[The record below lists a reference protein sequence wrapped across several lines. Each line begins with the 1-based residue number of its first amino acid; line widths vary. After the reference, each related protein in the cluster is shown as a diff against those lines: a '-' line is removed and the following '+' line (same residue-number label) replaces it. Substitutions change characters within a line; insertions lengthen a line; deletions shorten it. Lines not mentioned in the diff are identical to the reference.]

1 MTLPNFSRRT
11 RHRARIR
18 AKFVESAVR
27 KLLDMNL
34 LVSEN

>member
-11 RHRARIR
+11 QHRARIR
-18 AKFVESAVR
+18 AKFLESAVR
-27 KLLDMNL
+27 KLLDINI